1 MSNGNV
7 DVTVTKEG
15 LVIPMNL
22 LKDSHI
28 GDNVGIVKKE
38 DLIIIK
44 EKSGAITPV
53 SHKKPGAS
61 DSTGKS
67 RYKTDGR
74 YNYDNNPF
82 RIRMIEYGI

>member
-44 EKSGAITPV
+44 EKSFTDKVRGIV
-53 SHKKPGAS
+53 KDSKLSDKELDEIWFEGKK
-61 DSTGKS
+61 
-67 RYKTDGR
+67 
-74 YNYDNNPF
+74 
-82 RIRMIEYGI
+82 